1 MQHEGGGGIA
11 WAVALEKSG
20 FAQLVRDS
28 TWIYPIDNVLHVLA
42 IALLFGG
49 IAVFDL
55 RILGLTWAGRPADA
69 AKIAV
74 PLARI
79 GAVLAVPTGFIL
91 FAAEASAY
99 LQNPVFLVKLA
110 AIAVTFVNLALFHAG
125 SYRAIGAW
133 GGRVPLTARLA
144 AGVSILG
151 WGTAL
156 ICGRFAAYL

>member
-1 MQHEGGGGIA
+1 MQHEGGGVA

-20 FAQLVRDS
+20 FAQVVRES
-28 TWIYPIDNVLHVLA
+28 AWIYPIDNVLHVLA

-74 PLARI
+74 PLARL
-79 GAVLAVPTGFIL
+79 GAILAVPTGFIL
-91 FAAEASAY
+91 FVAEASAY
-99 LQNPVFLVKLA
+99 IVNPVFQVKLA
-110 AIAVTFVNLALFHAG
+110 AILIAFLNLALFHAG
-125 SYRAIGAW
+125 SYRDIAAW

-144 AGVSILG
+144 ALVSILG

-156 ICGRFAAYL
+156 VCGRFAAYI